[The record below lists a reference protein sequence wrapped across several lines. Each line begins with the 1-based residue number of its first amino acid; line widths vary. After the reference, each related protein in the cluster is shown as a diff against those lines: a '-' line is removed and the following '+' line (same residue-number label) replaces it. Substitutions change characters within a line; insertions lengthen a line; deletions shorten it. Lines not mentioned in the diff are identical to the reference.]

1 MSAVQSKDVEAF
13 IAHWSHAPISE
24 RAHYQ
29 TFVIQLCRLIGAP
42 APDDE
47 RMGDLGY
54 CFERPV
60 RFRHDDGT
68 SHPGYIDCAKQGCFV
83 LEAKQST
90 KRRDG
95 GVFDPAAQLALFS
108 QPVARNRQP
117 SPEAWDRLM
126 RAAKRQ
132 AESYAKA
139 LDEWPPFLVIVDV
152 GRAIELW
159 SDFARQGKGYAQ
171 FPDRARYR
179 ITLDQLRDPDVR
191 DRLLKVWTDP
201 MALDPSARV
210 AEVTTDIAARLAWL
224 VRSIRARLASAGDDR
239 AAKAAQAN
247 RTALFIMQ
255 CIFAMF
261 ADSVGLIEDRG
272 FEGLLESYRGEAD
285 RFHEGARVFFQTMD
299 QGGHCLATRR
309 TMRRFNGGLFR
320 DVDPL
325 PVTERELEALIAAA
339 RCDWSLV
346 EPAIFGSLLEQ
357 ALDPA
362 ERAEL
367 GAHYTPAS
375 FVERLVDTT
384 VMEPL
389 RGDWEATEA
398 QAIGLYLAGDVP
410 AARRIVREF
419 HDQLCHIRVLDPASG
434 TGNFLYVAMKMM
446 KELEGDVLSA
456 LSEMGEVQG
465 FLDLEGHVVSP
476 EQFYGLEKNSYAAW
490 IAEIVMWIGYL
501 QWHFRV
507 FGDAKPTEPILKDF
521 RRVQCADALIRCA
534 RIEVEHRRDEAEAG
548 LFATRRDRAVER
560 YVDPFPTPWP
570 VVHFIVGNPPF
581 IGGKDLRAE
590 LGDGYVEAL
599 ATIRGGRFRSADLV
613 MAWWDRAA
621 EILAAKGSILR
632 RFGFITTNSI
642 TQTFSR
648 RVIEHHLE
656 RRPPLRIVF
665 AVADHPWA
673 VGPGRADVRIA
684 MSVVE
689 RGAPDGQ
696 ARWLQV
702 SGEADLNTDHPRLT
716 FEERQ
721 GVIGADLMID
731 TGLTRARALKAN
743 AGLAHRG
750 VQLMGAGFLVTP
762 QRGRALLAGSDR
774 DAPSPLRTYRN
785 GRDLADRPRGLEAID
800 LFGWDEAEARR
811 RHPLLY
817 QHLLETV
824 KPDRDRNNRAT
835 YRDNWWIFGEPR
847 RELREAAAGLQ
858 RCIVTVET
866 AKHRWFRFLD
876 AEILPDN
883 KLVVIASDDPV
894 IMGVLSSR
902 QHRAW
907 FAANAGR
914 IGEYEREAVYVKGAC
929 FDRFPFPQ
937 PGAALAAE
945 LGAVAE
951 ELDALRAKV
960 LERNPGLTMTGLYN
974 ARALWRQGTP
984 LSATDQDVHDAG
996 CIGLLDHLHVRL
1008 DHLVADAYG
1017 WPQTLSDDAVVERLI
1032 ALNQLRAEQEGRGDV
1047 RFLRPGYQTTRLP
1060 RGGEAVQT
1068 EAVLF
1073 VETPLPALPDEPG
1086 PLASVLLSMLRRR
1099 GVPMHPTALAAAFD
1113 GSPTRKRRKI
1123 EHTLAVLAASGAV
1136 QRSEQGW
1143 FAPRRMAA

>member
-419 HDQLCHIRVLDPASG
+419 HDQLCRIRVLDPACG

-570 VVHFIVGNPPF
+570 VVHFIVGNPP
-581 IGGKDLRAE
+581 
-590 LGDGYVEAL
+590 
-599 ATIRGGRFRSADLV
+599 
-613 MAWWDRAA
+613 
-621 EILAAKGSILR
+621 
-632 RFGFITTNSI
+632 
-642 TQTFSR
+642 
-648 RVIEHHLE
+648 
-656 RRPPLRIVF
+656 
-665 AVADHPWA
+665 
-673 VGPGRADVRIA
+673 
-684 MSVVE
+684 
-689 RGAPDGQ
+689 
-696 ARWLQV
+696 
-702 SGEADLNTDHPRLT
+702 
-716 FEERQ
+716 
-721 GVIGADLMID
+721 
-731 TGLTRARALKAN
+731 
-743 AGLAHRG
+743 
-750 VQLMGAGFLVTP
+750 
-762 QRGRALLAGSDR
+762 
-774 DAPSPLRTYRN
+774 
-785 GRDLADRPRGLEAID
+785 
-800 LFGWDEAEARR
+800 
-811 RHPLLY
+811 
-817 QHLLETV
+817 
-824 KPDRDRNNRAT
+824 
-835 YRDNWWIFGEPR
+835 
-847 RELREAAAGLQ
+847 
-858 RCIVTVET
+858 
-866 AKHRWFRFLD
+866 
-876 AEILPDN
+876 
-883 KLVVIASDDPV
+883 
-894 IMGVLSSR
+894 
-902 QHRAW
+902 
-907 FAANAGR
+907 
-914 IGEYEREAVYVKGAC
+914 
-929 FDRFPFPQ
+929 
-937 PGAALAAE
+937 
-945 LGAVAE
+945 
-951 ELDALRAKV
+951 
-960 LERNPGLTMTGLYN
+960 
-974 ARALWRQGTP
+974 
-984 LSATDQDVHDAG
+984 
-996 CIGLLDHLHVRL
+996 
-1008 DHLVADAYG
+1008 
-1017 WPQTLSDDAVVERLI
+1017 
-1032 ALNQLRAEQEGRGDV
+1032 
-1047 RFLRPGYQTTRLP
+1047 
-1060 RGGEAVQT
+1060 
-1068 EAVLF
+1068 
-1073 VETPLPALPDEPG
+1073 
-1086 PLASVLLSMLRRR
+1086 
-1099 GVPMHPTALAAAFD
+1099 
-1113 GSPTRKRRKI
+1113 
-1123 EHTLAVLAASGAV
+1123 
-1136 QRSEQGW
+1136 
-1143 FAPRRMAA
+1143 